1 MEIHGLNKT
10 TLLDY
15 PEHVACTVF
24 TGHCNMRCPYCQN
37 ADLVLYPGSQ
47 PILDEEEFFA
57 FLKKRAF
64 SLEGVCITG
73 GEPTLQK
80 DLKDFIKKIKER
92 SLNVKLDTN
101 GTNPAL
107 LKELIDEKLIDYAA
121 IDIKSSKEN
130 YGKCMGIENYDT
142 SAVEES
148 VSILINGDL
157 PYEFR
162 TTVVKELMDRE
173 DFVSIGN
180 WLKGAKQY
188 FLQSYE
194 ESGRIL
200 YKVANNID
208 ESETV
213 FHAYSKDELQDFA
226 DMLTGMGI
234 NTKVRGI

>member
-37 ADLVLYPGSQ
+37 ADLVLYPESQ
-47 PILDEEEFFA
+47 PVLDEEEFFA

-130 YGKCMGIENYDT
+130 YGRCMGIENYDT

-162 TTVVKELMDRE
+162 TTVVKELMGRE

-208 ESETV
+208 ESETA
-213 FHAYSKDELQDFA
+213 FHAYSKVPCLCQI
-226 DMLTGMGI
+226 TYQ
-234 NTKVRGI
+234 